1 MKLAGQALVGNPP
14 PSSGTLHPRREF
26 AIAERA
32 RLLRLKHRKK
42 DRNEHRHQGD
52 RGMTIF
58 EPHNLPFAVAL
69 AVMLALAAIQLV
81 GLGDVF
87 GGADVD
93 ADIDG
98 DAAISS
104 GPIDGIFTL
113 LGIGRVPLTIWLAL
127 FLLLFAGIGVGGQ
140 ALADSLL
147 GAPLDRWL
155 AAVMAGIAALPV
167 TGVLA
172 RPLGAIL
179 PRDETTAVSLD
190 ALLGRRARITDGTA
204 RSGSPARAQVRDH
217 YGHPHHVMVEP
228 HDTASE
234 MHAGDEVLLVR
245 REGGSFYATALA
257 ERRLSPD

>member
-1 MKLAGQALVGNPP
+1 
-14 PSSGTLHPRREF
+14 
-26 AIAERA
+26 
-32 RLLRLKHRKK
+32 
-42 DRNEHRHQGD
+42 
-52 RGMTIF
+52 MTIF

-98 DAAISS
+98 DAAIPS

-228 HDTASE
+228 HEAASE